1 MCLGEDSVITGGDD
15 LWKDVG
21 KASQAAELYALVVH
35 TGDRFRGFDFFPRG
49 GFGTI
54 YKIEAST

>member
-1 MCLGEDSVITGGDD
+1 MITGGDD